1 MNFGPAFCCS
11 YSRSFNK
18 LRNFA
23 QGFELGFIVARFCDS
38 LPSLFRDRLD
48 ALHPILEHVMA
59 SSLEEFGTFFRGVG
73 RRMSSVIV
81 NLAIGD
87 QAPLSDAPCL
97 LRITI
102 PMHDAAAHGMGSTR
116 ERQILNEL
124 DRKLVGA
131 LAEQCGAKFVA
142 RELTKG
148 QMKFYFYASANCE
161 PDSVV
166 AEAMR
171 QHPGYKFRLTRT
183 RDPEWSVYFDELY
196 PNRAEFQMLTTHER
210 QAAAAEMG
218 DSLEIPRPICH
229 WTYFPTAES
238 REQFLSQVRDRGF
251 HIHLFENPDATGI
264 KFGYCAE
271 LARKDRADHPY
282 LDELILWL
290 FVRAEECGGY
300 YDSFEA
306 ESVANQTFGLSA
318 TG

>member
-1 MNFGPAFCCS
+1 
-11 YSRSFNK
+11 
-18 LRNFA
+18 
-23 QGFELGFIVARFCDS
+23 
-38 LPSLFRDRLD
+38 
-48 ALHPILEHVMA
+48 MA

-87 QAPLSDAPCL
+87 RAPLSDAPCL
-97 LRITI
+97 LRITV
-102 PMHDAAAHGMGSTR
+102 PMQDAAAHGMGSSS
-116 ERQILNEL
+116 ERQVLNQL
-124 DRKLVGA
+124 DRKLVVA
-131 LAEQCGAKFVA
+131 LSEQCAANFVG
-142 RELTKG
+142 RGLTKG
-148 QMKFYFYASANCE
+148 QMKFYFYAPAGCE
-161 PDSVV
+161 PDSVI
-166 AEAMR
+166 AEVIG
-171 QHPGYKFRLTRT
+171 QHPGYRYRLTRT

-238 REQFLSQVRDRGF
+238 REQFLHQVRDRGF
-251 HIHLFENPDATGI
+251 HVHLLENHEATGND
-264 KFGYCAE
+264 FRYCVE
-271 LARKDRADHPY
+271 LARKDRADHPH

-306 ESVANQTFGLSA
+306 ESVANLTFGLST